1 MRDWKSP
8 CWTFSSGIVFNKQLH
23 CKRCESPRLPLMWPG
38 FDSGPV
44 SYTGWVCSWFS
55 PCSRVFLCM
64 GSLLFFPPQKPT
76 SPDSNSNRIQDPHE
90 NQLRLMR
97 NFFVISLHKRTGRGE
112 GGQLGGCSPPPPPAG
127 KTILLFGGKTDVPF
141 GQTTSKMYQI
151 SMAWIVKCYQV
162 RKQSLKTTTARTH
175 ARDKTQ
181 PWR

>member
-8 CWTFSSGIVFNKQLH
+8 CWTFSSGIVCNKQLH

-112 GGQLGGCSPPPPPAG
+112 GGQLGGCSPPPPLSEKQYYYSGAKLMYRSG
-127 KTILLFGGKTDVPF
+127 KQHP
-141 GQTTSKMYQI
+141 
-151 SMAWIVKCYQV
+151 KCI
-162 RKQSLKTTTARTH
+162 KFL
-175 ARDKTQ
+175 
-181 PWR
+181 WRG